1 MLNTNITTNTSKKF
15 NANKVYVPATNRENH
30 YLIVEL
36 PITSELLQSVS
47 GETEINEFVLSD
59 FYMQLKQSFI
69 SISRRNGISSGLFV
83 ANDKLVR
90 LRYGEESQVIE
101 TQEQLIVF
109 YDPSSHK
116 GFQSYYDRTLKAKK
130 VTLVVL
136 ANGDDIRHSAFE
148 LHQKT
153 VQMAVELA
161 ETMGFPQNLI
171 KIKDHQHIT
180 YDLFSAQKGDKKS
193 STHEFRQVKHR
204 YLQQSVLIPQLNNQ
218 MGYILAE
225 LPIAETLVERMD
237 KNATHTA
244 PYNELYTKISTVVA
258 EVTAELNIKNAVMI
272 ANGRHPIIMS
282 SKQAFVHND
291 GELIYLGFN
300 ELDSQNCIAKWNSTI
315 LTNKFT
321 LVFVANNDNINN
333 KAYGQF
339 VNHIHDALKQISTK
353 LDIDP
358 ELQQLMVRF
367 HQNIAYQIPKT
378 D

>member
-1 MLNTNITTNTSKKF
+1 MLNKTVPANNAKKF
-15 NANKVYVPATNRENH
+15 NVNKVYLPITNRENH

-36 PITSELLQSVS
+36 PITSELLHLVS
-47 GETEINEFVLSD
+47 GQSGVNELLLSD

-69 SISRRNGISSGLFV
+69 SISKRNGIQSGLFV

-101 TQEQLIVF
+101 TSEQLIVF
-109 YDPSSHK
+109 YDPNSHK

-136 ANGDDIRHSAFE
+136 ANGNDIRHSAFE

-153 VQMAVELA
+153 VQMAIELA
-161 ETMGFPQNLI
+161 DAMGFPQHLI

-180 YDLFSAQKGDKKS
+180 YDLFRAEKGDKQT

-225 LPIAETLVERMD
+225 LPIAESLIERMD
-237 KNATHTA
+237 KSATHTA
-244 PYNELYTKISTVVA
+244 PYNELYTKISNVVA
-258 EVTAELNIKNAVMI
+258 EVTAELSIKNAVMI
-272 ANGRHPIIMS
+272 ANGRHPIIMP
-282 SKQAFVHND
+282 SKQGFVHNE

-321 LVFVANNDNINN
+321 LVFVANNNDINN

-339 VNHIHDALKQISTK
+339 VNHVQHALKKISTK
-353 LDIDP
+353 LDIDADTK
-358 ELQQLMVRF
+358 QLMVRF
-367 HQNIAYQIPKT
+367 HQNIAYQIPKM